1 MGVHRFLGWDYLKDT
16 YTLVHRYIV
25 GFQSPADS
33 LSLNSNFVNGE
44 MYIGKQKV
52 FIGAYH

>member
-1 MGVHRFLGWDYLKDT
+1 MSIGFRLGLSKDT
-16 YTLVHRYIV
+16 YTLVRGYVV
-25 GFQSPADS
+25 GFQSPTDS
-33 LSLNSNFVNGE
+33 LSLKSSIVNGE